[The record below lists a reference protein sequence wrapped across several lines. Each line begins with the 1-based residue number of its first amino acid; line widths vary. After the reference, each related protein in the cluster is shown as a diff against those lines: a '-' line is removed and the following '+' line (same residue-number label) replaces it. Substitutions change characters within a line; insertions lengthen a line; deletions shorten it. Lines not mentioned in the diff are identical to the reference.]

1 MKNEL
6 VRYILRCTNLTFQ
19 GPSWPW
25 SYGSWIYN
33 YLCNQCLSPLM
44 LRVRILIRARCTTLC
59 DKGCQWLATGRGF
72 SPGPPVSSTNKTDS
86 HNVAEILLKVV
97 LNTIK
102 QPNERKWLIVHTF
115 VFAKFCRSAFQQ
127 TVNIPY
133 CALRPV
139 NLFHF
144 IFEADFIY
152 GFLTKSEK
160 KLAKAFHFTFH
171 FIDYVLSLNNCN
183 IGDNVDR
190 IYPTKID
197 KKDTTDS
204 VRPGSL
210 RVPVNK
216 ESTETSG

>member
-1 MKNEL
+1 MVVWFTTTYAISVYHHWCCEFE
-6 VRYILRCTNLTFQ
+6 T
-19 GPSWPW
+19 W
-25 SYGSWIYN
+25 SGRGVQHYVIKVVSD
-33 YLCNQCLSPLM
+33 L
-44 LRVRILIRARCTTLC
+44 
-59 DKGCQWLATGRGF
+59 RGF

-152 GFLTKSEK
+152 EFLTKSEK